1 MADTTVHQ
9 LGSRD
14 SRNSDWNSTRP
25 PAESEI
31 DLRLIF
37 ESLRVA
43 ANSCYRLQRDMA
55 ILSTASLA
63 GLYPQSGSPIY
74 ATVKGAIVHMVRG
87 MKHLADP
94 KNEYKIRVN
103 AICPSFSPTGMQTR
117 VDLPLVPSEMV
128 VDAMMH
134 AIEDTSIAGEAI
146 RITPENGVEVQY
158 FSSRGNKKRL
168 ESDLP
173 TRVAGSAEKRPENA
187 MTVGAGVRG
196 KL

>member
-1 MADTTVHQ
+1 
-9 LGSRD
+9 
-14 SRNSDWNSTRP
+14 
-25 PAESEI
+25 
-31 DLRLIF
+31 
-37 ESLRVA
+37 
-43 ANSCYRLQRDMA
+43 
-55 ILSTASLA
+55 
-63 GLYPQSGSPIY
+63 
-74 ATVKGAIVHMVRG
+74 MVRG
-87 MKHLADP
+87 MKFLGEP
-94 KNEYKIRVN
+94 KQSPRARIV

-117 VDLPLVPSEMV
+117 IDLPLVPSEMV

-134 AIEDTSIAGEAI
+134 AIEDTEIYGEAV
-146 RITPENGVEVQY
+146 RITPENGIEIQY